1 MGREAERR
9 GLEGRRAKTE
19 VSRAGGL
26 EDARVRGSEGA
37 IRVRVRVRGRRG
49 EDSRTR
55 GLEGAIKT
63 QVDQLTSWPVGKGE
77 AELAG
82 RLAS

>member
-49 EDSRTR
+49 I
-55 GLEGAIKT
+55 GHEGAI
-63 QVDQLTSWPVGKGE
+63 VDWLIGW
-77 AELAG
+77 
-82 RLAS
+82 RRCDC